1 MRKERDSLT
10 HLFSDRTVAMTI
22 GRVERLV
29 IAERTA
35 TPPHLSVAVGTG
47 ETGINGNLLYLAAK
61 NGTQIGAELVI

>member
-1 MRKERDSLT
+1 MRKERDTLA
-10 HLFSDRTVAMTI
+10 HLLRYRTVTMTI

-29 IAERTA
+29 IAERAT

-47 ETGINGNLLYLAAK
+47 ETGINGYLLHLAAK